1 MNNPACKGIFGPI
14 NISNVVALP
23 TAFPLESMHAICLGL
38 LKRYNTH
45 FFSSQN
51 KDQTFYL
58 GKLSMKLLLY
68 FKFFDRCIFFYKE
81 EKRKKFK
88 LLLPSLFFQAK

>member
-14 NISNVVALP
+14 NISNAVALQ

-45 FFSSQN
+45 FFSTHN
-51 KDQTFYL
+51 KNETYYL
-58 GKLSMKLLLY
+58 GKLN
-68 FKFFDRCIFFYKE
+68 
-81 EKRKKFK
+81 
-88 LLLPSLFFQAK
+88 